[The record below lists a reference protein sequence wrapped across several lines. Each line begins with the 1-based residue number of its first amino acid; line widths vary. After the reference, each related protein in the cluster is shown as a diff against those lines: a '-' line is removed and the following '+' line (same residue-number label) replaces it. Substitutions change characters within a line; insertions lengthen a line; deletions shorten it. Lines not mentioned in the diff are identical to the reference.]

1 MRRAVA
7 HAVGRADPAPGSGGA
22 VISGELAGD
31 ADDEDIADHQRRARE
46 SPLGLFMPV
55 SDAAL
60 CDHTTAPSRA
70 LSTFR
75 IPVAPN
81 VYTRPLLRVGVARG
95 PAPPFD
101 SQKRDVSRC
110 AHTGSPL
117 VSL

>member
-7 HAVGRADPAPGSGGA
+7 HAVGRADPAPGSRGA
-22 VISGELAGD
+22 VISGELANP
-31 ADDEDIADHQRRARE
+31 HC
-46 SPLGLFMPV
+46 GLFMPV

-75 IPVAPN
+75 IPVVPN